1 MRGRPDFS
9 VSDRVWARLRAD
21 HPSASGGEPA
31 ADVGVRRRAPGVA
44 IADAVGTAEVHAQ
57 DSTGPAR
64 ARVRV
69 EVPGRLRGASWLPSM
84 RAAVGVALVIA
95 GIVAVLGVRL
105 AWASVHDTTTPVRA
119 PGASPGVDLDPAARG
134 SPSTAAAAG
143 SPSSAGPGTASA
155 GATGIVVVDVV
166 GQVGRPGLVSLPAGS
181 RVADAI
187 TAAGGATPE
196 ADVSLLNQARL
207 VIDGE
212 QIRVPRPG
220 EVIAAAPGAAG
231 GAGGGAGADGSG
243 ALVSLSSGD
252 LATLDGLPGVGPVL
266 AQRIL
271 DWRSEHGRFT
281 SVDELGEVSGIG
293 DKLMSQLRPRV
304 TL

>member
-1 MRGRPDFS
+1 MRGRPDSS

-21 HPSASGGEPA
+21 HPSGGEPA

-119 PGASPGVDLDPAARG
+119 PGSSPGVDLDPAARG

-212 QIRVPRPG
+212 QIRVPRPD

-231 GAGGGAGADGSG
+231 PGAAGGAGGGVG
-243 ALVSLSSGD
+243 ALVSLNSAD

>member
-1 MRGRPDFS
+1 MRGRPDSS
-9 VSDRVWARLRAD
+9 VSDRVWARLRAV
-21 HPSASGGEPA
+21 HPSGGEPA

-44 IADAVGTAEVHAQ
+44 IDDAAGTAEVHAQ

-119 PGASPGVDLDPAARG
+119 PGSSPGVDLDPAARG

-143 SPSSAGPGTASA
+143 SPSSPGPGTASA
-155 GATGIVVVDVV
+155 GGGGIVVVDVV

-231 GAGGGAGADGSG
+231 GGAAGGAGGGVG
-243 ALVSLSSGD
+243 ALVSLNSAD

>member
-1 MRGRPDFS
+1 MRGRPDSS

-21 HPSASGGEPA
+21 HPSGGEPA

-44 IADAVGTAEVHAQ
+44 IDDAAGTAEVHAH

-119 PGASPGVDLDPAARG
+119 PGSSPGVDLDPAARG

-155 GATGIVVVDVV
+155 GAGGIVVVDVV

-220 EVIAAAPGAAG
+220 EVIAAAPGAAAPGAAG
-231 GAGGGAGADGSG
+231 GAGGGVG
-243 ALVSLSSGD
+243 ALVSLNSAD

>member
-1 MRGRPDFS
+1 MRGRPDSS

-21 HPSASGGEPA
+21 HPSGGEPA

-44 IADAVGTAEVHAQ
+44 IDDAAGTAEVHAQ

-119 PGASPGVDLDPAARG
+119 PGSSPGVDLDPAARG

-155 GATGIVVVDVV
+155 GAGGIVVVDVV

-212 QIRVPRPG
+212 QIRVPRQG
-220 EVIAAAPGAAG
+220 EVIAAAPGAAAPGAAG
-231 GAGGGAGADGSG
+231 GAGGGVG
-243 ALVSLSSGD
+243 ALVSLNSAD

>member
-1 MRGRPDFS
+1 MRGRPDSS

-21 HPSASGGEPA
+21 HPSGGEPA

-44 IADAVGTAEVHAQ
+44 IDDAAGTAEVHAQ

-143 SPSSAGPGTASA
+143 SPSSPGPGTASA
-155 GATGIVVVDVV
+155 GAGGIVVVDVV

-212 QIRVPRPG
+212 QIRVPRQG
-220 EVIAAAPGAAG
+220 EVIAAAPGAAAPGAAG
-231 GAGGGAGADGSG
+231 GAGGGVG
-243 ALVSLSSGD
+243 ALVSLNSAD

>member
-1 MRGRPDFS
+1 MRGRPDSS

-21 HPSASGGEPA
+21 HPSGGEPA

-44 IADAVGTAEVHAQ
+44 IDDAAGTAEVHAQ
-57 DSTGPAR
+57 DSTGLAR

-155 GATGIVVVDVV
+155 GAGGIVVVDVV

-231 GAGGGAGADGSG
+231 GAGGAGGGVG
-243 ALVSLSSGD
+243 ALVSLNSAD

>member
-1 MRGRPDFS
+1 MRGRPDSS

-21 HPSASGGEPA
+21 HPSGGEPA

-44 IADAVGTAEVHAQ
+44 IDDAAGTAEVHAH

-119 PGASPGVDLDPAARG
+119 PGASLGVDLDPAARG

-155 GATGIVVVDVV
+155 GAGGIVVVDVV

-231 GAGGGAGADGSG
+231 GAGGGVG
-243 ALVSLSSGD
+243 ALVSLNSAD

>member
-1 MRGRPDFS
+1 MRGRPDSS

-21 HPSASGGEPA
+21 HPSGGEPA

-44 IADAVGTAEVHAQ
+44 IDDAAGTAEVHAH

-119 PGASPGVDLDPAARG
+119 PGSSPGVDLDPAARG

-220 EVIAAAPGAAG
+220 EVIAAAPGAAAPGAAG
-231 GAGGGAGADGSG
+231 GAGGGVGP
-243 ALVSLSSGD
+243 LVSLNSAD

>member
-1 MRGRPDFS
+1 MRGRPDSS

-21 HPSASGGEPA
+21 HPSGGEPA

-44 IADAVGTAEVHAQ
+44 IDDAAGTAEVHAQ

-155 GATGIVVVDVV
+155 GAGGIVVVDVV

-220 EVIAAAPGAAG
+220 EVIAAAPGAAAPGAAG
-231 GAGGGAGADGSG
+231 GAGGGVGAV
-243 ALVSLSSGD
+243 VSLNSAD

>member
-1 MRGRPDFS
+1 MRGRPDSS
-9 VSDRVWARLRAD
+9 VSDRVWARLRAV
-21 HPSASGGEPA
+21 HPSGGEPA

-44 IADAVGTAEVHAQ
+44 IDDAAGTAEVHAQ

-119 PGASPGVDLDPAARG
+119 PGSSPGVDLDPAARG

-231 GAGGGAGADGSG
+231 GGAAGGAGGGVG
-243 ALVSLSSGD
+243 ALVSLNSAD

>member
-1 MRGRPDFS
+1 M
-9 VSDRVWARLRAD
+9 
-21 HPSASGGEPA
+21 
-31 ADVGVRRRAPGVA
+31 
-44 IADAVGTAEVHAQ
+44 
-57 DSTGPAR
+57 
-64 ARVRV
+64 RV

-119 PGASPGVDLDPAARG
+119 PGSSPGVDLDPAARG

-155 GATGIVVVDVV
+155 GATGILVVDVV
-166 GQVGRPGLVSLPAGS
+166 GQVGRPGLVSQPAGS

-231 GAGGGAGADGSG
+231 GGAAGGAGGGVG
-243 ALVSLSSGD
+243 ALVSLNSAD

>member
-1 MRGRPDFS
+1 MRGRPDSS

-21 HPSASGGEPA
+21 HPSGGEPA

-44 IADAVGTAEVHAQ
+44 IDDAAGTAEVHAQ

-119 PGASPGVDLDPAARG
+119 PGSSPGVDLDPAARG

-231 GAGGGAGADGSG
+231 GAGGAGGGVG
-243 ALVSLSSGD
+243 ALVSLNSAD

>member
-1 MRGRPDFS
+1 MRGRPDSS

-21 HPSASGGEPA
+21 HSSGGEPA

-44 IADAVGTAEVHAQ
+44 IDDAAGTAEVHAQ

-119 PGASPGVDLDPAARG
+119 PGSSPGVDLDPAARG

-220 EVIAAAPGAAG
+220 EVIAAAPGAAAPGAAG
-231 GAGGGAGADGSG
+231 GAGGGVG
-243 ALVSLSSGD
+243 ALVSLNSAD

>member
-1 MRGRPDFS
+1 MRGRPDSS
-9 VSDRVWARLRAD
+9 VSDRVWARLRAV
-21 HPSASGGEPA
+21 HPSGGEPA

-44 IADAVGTAEVHAQ
+44 IDDAAGTAEVHAQ

-119 PGASPGVDLDPAARG
+119 PGSSPGVDLDPAARG

-155 GATGIVVVDVV
+155 GAGGIVVVDVV

-220 EVIAAAPGAAG
+220 EVIAAAPGAAAPGAAG
-231 GAGGGAGADGSG
+231 GAGGGVG
-243 ALVSLSSGD
+243 ALVSLNSAD

>member
-1 MRGRPDFS
+1 MRGRPDSS

-21 HPSASGGEPA
+21 HPSGGEPA
-31 ADVGVRRRAPGVA
+31 ADVGVRHRAPGVA
-44 IADAVGTAEVHAQ
+44 IDDAAGTAEVHAQ

-119 PGASPGVDLDPAARG
+119 PGSSPGVDLDPAARG

-155 GATGIVVVDVV
+155 GVGGIVVVDVV

-231 GAGGGAGADGSG
+231 GGAAGGAGGGVG
-243 ALVSLSSGD
+243 ALVSLNSAD

-281 SVDELGEVSGIG
+281 SVEELGEVSGIG

>member
-1 MRGRPDFS
+1 MRGRPDSS

-21 HPSASGGEPA
+21 HPSGGEPA

-44 IADAVGTAEVHAQ
+44 IDDAAGTAEVHAQ

-155 GATGIVVVDVV
+155 GGGGIVVVDVV

-220 EVIAAAPGAAG
+220 EVIAAAPGAAAPGAAG
-231 GAGGGAGADGSG
+231 GAGGGVG
-243 ALVSLSSGD
+243 ALVSLNSAD

>member
-1 MRGRPDFS
+1 M
-9 VSDRVWARLRAD
+9 
-21 HPSASGGEPA
+21 
-31 ADVGVRRRAPGVA
+31 
-44 IADAVGTAEVHAQ
+44 
-57 DSTGPAR
+57 
-64 ARVRV
+64 RV

-220 EVIAAAPGAAG
+220 EVIAAAPGAAAPGAAG
-231 GAGGGAGADGSG
+231 GAGGGVG
-243 ALVSLSSGD
+243 ALVSLNSAD

>member
-1 MRGRPDFS
+1 MRGRPDSS

-21 HPSASGGEPA
+21 HPSGGEPA

-44 IADAVGTAEVHAQ
+44 IDDAAGTAEVHAH

-119 PGASPGVDLDPAARG
+119 PGSSPGVDLDPAARG

-231 GAGGGAGADGSG
+231 GAGGAGGGVG
-243 ALVSLSSGD
+243 ALVSLNSAD

>member
-1 MRGRPDFS
+1 MRGRPDSS

-21 HPSASGGEPA
+21 HPSGGEPA

-44 IADAVGTAEVHAQ
+44 IDDAAGTAEVHAQ

-119 PGASPGVDLDPAARG
+119 PGASPGVDLDPDARG

-143 SPSSAGPGTASA
+143 SPSSPGPGTASA
-155 GATGIVVVDVV
+155 GAGGIVVVDVV

-231 GAGGGAGADGSG
+231 GGAAGGAGGGVG
-243 ALVSLSSGD
+243 ALVSLNSAD

>member
-1 MRGRPDFS
+1 MRGRPDSS

-21 HPSASGGEPA
+21 HPSGGEPA

-44 IADAVGTAEVHAQ
+44 IDDAAGTAEVHAQ

-231 GAGGGAGADGSG
+231 GGAAGGAGGGVG
-243 ALVSLSSGD
+243 ALVSLNSAD

-293 DKLMSQLRPRV
+293 DTLLAQLTPKV
-304 TL
+304 SV

>member
-1 MRGRPDFS
+1 MRGRPDSS
-9 VSDRVWARLRAD
+9 VSDRVWARLRAV
-21 HPSASGGEPA
+21 HPSGGEPA

-44 IADAVGTAEVHAQ
+44 IDDAAGTAEVHAQ
-57 DSTGPAR
+57 DSTGLAR

-119 PGASPGVDLDPAARG
+119 PGASLGVDLDPAARG

-187 TAAGGATPE
+187 TAAGDATPE

-231 GAGGGAGADGSG
+231 GGAAGGAGGGVG
-243 ALVSLSSGD
+243 ALVSLNSAD

>member
-1 MRGRPDFS
+1 MRGRPDSS

-21 HPSASGGEPA
+21 HPSGGEPA

-44 IADAVGTAEVHAQ
+44 IDDAAGTAEVHAQ

-119 PGASPGVDLDPAARG
+119 PGSSPGVDLDPAARG

-212 QIRVPRPG
+212 QIRVPRQG
-220 EVIAAAPGAAG
+220 EVIAAAPGAAAPGAAG
-231 GAGGGAGADGSG
+231 GAGGGVG
-243 ALVSLSSGD
+243 ALVSLNSAD

-293 DKLMSQLRPRV
+293 EKLMSQLRPRV

>member
-1 MRGRPDFS
+1 MRGRPDSS
-9 VSDRVWARLRAD
+9 VSDRVWARLRAV
-21 HPSASGGEPA
+21 HPSGGESA

-44 IADAVGTAEVHAQ
+44 IDDAAGTAEVHAQ

-69 EVPGRLRGASWLPSM
+69 EMPGRLRGASWLPSM

-119 PGASPGVDLDPAARG
+119 PGSSPGVDLDPAARG

-155 GATGIVVVDVV
+155 GAGGIVVVDVV

-231 GAGGGAGADGSG
+231 GGAAGGAGGGVG
-243 ALVSLSSGD
+243 ALVSLNSAD

>member
-1 MRGRPDFS
+1 M
-9 VSDRVWARLRAD
+9 
-21 HPSASGGEPA
+21 
-31 ADVGVRRRAPGVA
+31 
-44 IADAVGTAEVHAQ
+44 
-57 DSTGPAR
+57 
-64 ARVRV
+64 RV

-231 GAGGGAGADGSG
+231 GGAAGGAGGGVG
-243 ALVSLSSGD
+243 ALVSLNSGD

>member
-1 MRGRPDFS
+1 MRGRPDSS

-21 HPSASGGEPA
+21 HPSGGEPA

-44 IADAVGTAEVHAQ
+44 IDDAAGTAEVHAH

-119 PGASPGVDLDPAARG
+119 PGSSPGVDLDPAARG

-231 GAGGGAGADGSG
+231 GAGGGVG
-243 ALVSLSSGD
+243 ALVSLNSAD

>member
-1 MRGRPDFS
+1 MRGRPDSS
-9 VSDRVWARLRAD
+9 VSDRVWARLRAV
-21 HPSASGGEPA
+21 HPSGGEPA

-44 IADAVGTAEVHAQ
+44 IDDAAGTAEVHAH

-119 PGASPGVDLDPAARG
+119 PGSSPGVDLDPAARG

-155 GATGIVVVDVV
+155 GGGGIVVVDVV

-231 GAGGGAGADGSG
+231 GAGGGVG
-243 ALVSLSSGD
+243 ALVSLNSAD
-252 LATLDGLPGVGPVL
+252 LAILDGLPGVGPVL

>member
-1 MRGRPDFS
+1 MRGRPDSS

-21 HPSASGGEPA
+21 HPSGGEPA

-44 IADAVGTAEVHAQ
+44 IDDAAGTAEVHAQ

-143 SPSSAGPGTASA
+143 SPSSPGPGTASA
-155 GATGIVVVDVV
+155 GGGGIVVVDVV

-212 QIRVPRPG
+212 QIRVPRQG
-220 EVIAAAPGAAG
+220 EVIAAAPGAAAPGAAG
-231 GAGGGAGADGSG
+231 GAGGGVG
-243 ALVSLSSGD
+243 ALVSLNSAD

-293 DKLMSQLRPRV
+293 EKLMSQLRPRV

>member
-1 MRGRPDFS
+1 MRGRPDSS

-21 HPSASGGEPA
+21 HPSGGEPA

-44 IADAVGTAEVHAQ
+44 IDDAAGTAEVHAQ
-57 DSTGPAR
+57 DSTGLAR

-155 GATGIVVVDVV
+155 GAGGIVVVDVV

-231 GAGGGAGADGSG
+231 GAGGGVG
-243 ALVSLSSGD
+243 ALVSLNSAD

>member
-1 MRGRPDFS
+1 
-9 VSDRVWARLRAD
+9 
-21 HPSASGGEPA
+21 
-31 ADVGVRRRAPGVA
+31 
-44 IADAVGTAEVHAQ
+44 
-57 DSTGPAR
+57 
-64 ARVRV
+64 
-69 EVPGRLRGASWLPSM
+69 M
-84 RAAVGVALVIA
+84 RAAVGVALVVA

-119 PGASPGVDLDPAARG
+119 PGSSPGVDLDPAARG

-231 GAGGGAGADGSG
+231 GGAAGGAGGGVG
-243 ALVSLSSGD
+243 ALVSLNSAD

>member
-1 MRGRPDFS
+1 MRGRPDSS

-21 HPSASGGEPA
+21 HPSGGEPA

-44 IADAVGTAEVHAQ
+44 IDDAAGTAEVHAQ

-119 PGASPGVDLDPAARG
+119 PGSSPGVDLDPAARG

-155 GATGIVVVDVV
+155 GAGGIVVVDVV

-231 GAGGGAGADGSG
+231 GAGGGVG
-243 ALVSLSSGD
+243 ALVSLNSAD

>member
-1 MRGRPDFS
+1 MRGRPDSS

-21 HPSASGGEPA
+21 HPSGGEPA

-44 IADAVGTAEVHAQ
+44 IDDAAGTAEVHAQ

-119 PGASPGVDLDPAARG
+119 PGASLGVDLDPAARG

-155 GATGIVVVDVV
+155 GAGGIVVVDVV

-231 GAGGGAGADGSG
+231 GAGGGVG
-243 ALVSLSSGD
+243 ALVSLNSAD

-281 SVDELGEVSGIG
+281 SVEELGEVSGIG

>member
-1 MRGRPDFS
+1 MRGRPDSS

-21 HPSASGGEPA
+21 HPSGGEPA

-44 IADAVGTAEVHAQ
+44 IDDAAGTAEVHAH

-119 PGASPGVDLDPAARG
+119 PGSSPGVDLDPAARG

-155 GATGIVVVDVV
+155 GAGGIVVVDVV

-231 GAGGGAGADGSG
+231 GAGGGVG
-243 ALVSLSSGD
+243 ALVSLNSAD

>member
-1 MRGRPDFS
+1 MRGRPDSS

-21 HPSASGGEPA
+21 HPSGGEPA

-44 IADAVGTAEVHAQ
+44 IDDAAGTAEVHAQ

-119 PGASPGVDLDPAARG
+119 PGSSPGVDLDPAARG

-231 GAGGGAGADGSG
+231 GAGGGVG
-243 ALVSLSSGD
+243 ALVSLNSAD

>member
-1 MRGRPDFS
+1 MRGRPDSS

-21 HPSASGGEPA
+21 HPSGGEPA

-44 IADAVGTAEVHAQ
+44 IDDAAGTAEVHAQ

-143 SPSSAGPGTASA
+143 SPSSPGPGTASA
-155 GATGIVVVDVV
+155 GAGGIVVVDVV

-196 ADVSLLNQARL
+196 ADVSLLNQASL

-212 QIRVPRPG
+212 QIRVPRQG
-220 EVIAAAPGAAG
+220 EVIAAAPGAAAPGAAG
-231 GAGGGAGADGSG
+231 GAGGGVG
-243 ALVSLSSGD
+243 ALVSLNSAD

>member
-1 MRGRPDFS
+1 MRGRPDSS

-21 HPSASGGEPA
+21 HPSGGEPA

-44 IADAVGTAEVHAQ
+44 IDDAAGTAEVHAH

-119 PGASPGVDLDPAARG
+119 PGSSPGVDLDPAARG

-220 EVIAAAPGAAG
+220 EVIAAAPGAAAPGAAG
-231 GAGGGAGADGSG
+231 GAGGGVG
-243 ALVSLSSGD
+243 ALVSLNSAD

>member
-1 MRGRPDFS
+1 MRGRPDSS

-21 HPSASGGEPA
+21 HPSGGEPA

-44 IADAVGTAEVHAQ
+44 IDDAAGTAEVHAH

-220 EVIAAAPGAAG
+220 EVIAAAPGAAAPGAAG
-231 GAGGGAGADGSG
+231 GAGGGVG
-243 ALVSLSSGD
+243 ALVSLNSAD

>member
-1 MRGRPDFS
+1 MRGRPDSS
-9 VSDRVWARLRAD
+9 VSDRVWARLRAV
-21 HPSASGGEPA
+21 HPSGGEPA

-44 IADAVGTAEVHAQ
+44 IDDAAGTAEVHAQ

-155 GATGIVVVDVV
+155 GAGGIVVVDVV

-212 QIRVPRPG
+212 QIRVPRQG
-220 EVIAAAPGAAG
+220 EVIAAAPGAAAPGAAG
-231 GAGGGAGADGSG
+231 GAGGGVG
-243 ALVSLSSGD
+243 ALVSLNSAD

>member
-1 MRGRPDFS
+1 MRGRPDSS
-9 VSDRVWARLRAD
+9 VSDRVWARLRAV
-21 HPSASGGEPA
+21 HPSGGEPA

-44 IADAVGTAEVHAQ
+44 IDDAAGTAEVHAQ

-119 PGASPGVDLDPAARG
+119 PGSSPGVDLDPAARG

-155 GATGIVVVDVV
+155 GGGGIVVVDVV

-231 GAGGGAGADGSG
+231 GGAAGGAGGGVGAV
-243 ALVSLSSGD
+243 VSLNSAD

>member
-1 MRGRPDFS
+1 MRGRPDSS

-21 HPSASGGEPA
+21 HPSGGEPA

-44 IADAVGTAEVHAQ
+44 IDDAAGTAEVHAQ
-57 DSTGPAR
+57 DSTGLAR

-119 PGASPGVDLDPAARG
+119 PGSSPGVDLDPAARG

-231 GAGGGAGADGSG
+231 GAGGGVG
-243 ALVSLSSGD
+243 ALVSLNSAD